1 MKITIVGYWGAYP
14 EQGEATSCY
23 LLQTENYNIL
33 IDCGSGA
40 LSAVQKYIKLDD
52 IDAIILSHYHW
63 DHVADIFS
71 YQYNTAISFNI
82 GNRKKPLEIYGH
94 KKDYMFDKLNY
105 NEYCISKEIDE
116 KTILNFNS
124 LKVSFNWCKHSVPS
138 LAMKFEENGT
148 KVVFSGDTEYC
159 EGIVEISKNADIF
172 LCECSLYNEQYGKL
186 KGHLTAGE
194 AGKISQKSNV
204 KTLVLTHLPHYGDI
218 DELKEQSL
226 KKFEGKIEMAYS
238 GKVFEI

>member
-1 MKITIVGYWGAYP
+1 MKITIVGYWGSYP
-14 EQGEATSCY
+14 EEGEATTCY
-23 LLQTENYNIL
+23 LLQTKNYNIL

-40 LSAVQKYIKLDD
+40 LAAVQKYISLDD

-63 DHVADIFS
+63 DHIADVFP

-82 GNRKKPLEIYGH
+82 GNRKRPLEIYGH
-94 KKDYMFDKLNY
+94 KKDNMFDKLKY
-105 NEYCISKEIDE
+105 NEYCIAKVINE
-116 KTILNFNS
+116 KTILNFDS
-124 LKVSFNWCKHSVPS
+124 LKVSFTWCKHPVPS
-138 LAMKFEENGT
+138 LAMKFEENGSEF
-148 KVVFSGDTEYC
+148 VFSGDTEYC

-172 LCECSLYNEQYGKL
+172 LCECSFYDEQYGKL

-194 AGKISQKSNV
+194 VGEISQKSNV

-218 DELKEQSL
+218 DKLKEQAL

-238 GKVFEI
+238 GKIFEI